1 MKTPSEEVQH
11 KVQKWVAFADE
22 DLHFAQTGMSLPGRE
37 VPAYR
42 LVAYHAQQCAEKY
55 LKAYLVCQGVDFP
68 YTHNISTLLELC
80 SDYAT
85 WPTSL
90 REAEELTDYAITTRY
105 PGEDREVTE
114 AEATSAVETARKV
127 RDQVRTELKLL
138 GMELPQ

>member
-1 MKTPSEEVQH
+1 MKTPDEEIQR

-22 DLHFAQTGMSLPGRE
+22 DLRFAHAGMSLSGRGI
-37 VPAYR
+37 PPYR

-55 LKAYLVCQGVDFP
+55 LKAYLVCRGVDFP

-80 SDYAT
+80 SDYAD

-114 AEATSAVETARKV
+114 TEARSAVEIAQKV
-127 RDQVRTELKLL
+127 QYRVRVELKLL
-138 GMELPQ
+138 GMKLTE

>member
-1 MKTPSEEVQH
+1 MKTPSEEVRR

-22 DLHFAQTGMSLPGRE
+22 DLRFAQTGMSLPGRE
-37 VPAYR
+37 PPAYR

-80 SDYAT
+80 IDYAV

-105 PGEDREVTE
+105 PGEDEDVME
-114 AEATSAVETARKV
+114 AEAKRALEIARTV
-127 RDQVRTELKLL
+127 RGRVQTELKLL
-138 GMELPQ
+138 GMELEE